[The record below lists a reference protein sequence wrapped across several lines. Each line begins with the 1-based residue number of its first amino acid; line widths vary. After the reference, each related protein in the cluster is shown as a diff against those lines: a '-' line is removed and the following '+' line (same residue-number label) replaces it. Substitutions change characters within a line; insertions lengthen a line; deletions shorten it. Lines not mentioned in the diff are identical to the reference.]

1 MSASTTVLVADDDP
15 VVRAG
20 IAALLSQ
27 EDGLTVRTGPAGPAA
42 VPLVRRHA
50 PDVVLLA
57 MDPGGP
63 EAIRQLPPSAIVVV
77 LAHHEQPAAV
87 RSAIDAGAAGFL
99 RHGALDRRALVD
111 AVHDAVS
118 GGAPLSAGAARVL
131 LGLVRTTTLRPARV
145 ELAGPG
151 PAART
156 GLTTREAEVMT
167 CVAQGMPNA
176 AIAEEL
182 YISLKT
188 VKNHL
193 NRAYAKLGA
202 SDRHDAARRWQ
213 AARDGARAA

>member
-1 MSASTTVLVADDDP
+1 MTTVLVADDDP

-20 IAALLSQ
+20 IAALLS
-27 EDGLTVRTGPAGPAA
+27 EEADLVVRTGPAGPAA
-42 VPLVRRHA
+42 VVQARRHD

-63 EAIRQLPPSAIVVV
+63 AAIRQLPPSAVVVV
-77 LAHHEQPAAV
+77 LAHHEHPAAV
-87 RSAIDAGAAGFL
+87 RSAIDAGAAGYL
-99 RHGALDRRALVD
+99 RHGALDRRVLAD
-111 AVHDAVS
+111 AVRDAAS

-145 ELAGPG
+145 ELAAPD
-151 PAART
+151 PVAAT

-167 CVAQGMPNA
+167 CVAQGMANA

-182 YISLKT
+182 YVSLKT